1 MVYNKTRKISAQ
13 TFGKFNITLPF
24 VYFIT
29 ISRVGGIIMK
39 ISMDIELK
47 DIPGQLVRALKP
59 VSDFGGNLLS
69 VLHQRDKKT
78 PSGRIPVQLV
88 FEIEERRLDRLV
100 EMLKESGVN
109 VVRIGKERLKESM
122 VVLLIGHIVHTDIRE
137 TIDSIDST
145 GFAEVVALSLSMPGV
160 DNKSSASVTLSA
172 IGKEELKEA
181 LNILERTANK
191 KGIMVISS
199 I

>member
-1 MVYNKTRKISAQ
+1 
-13 TFGKFNITLPF
+13 
-24 VYFIT
+24 
-29 ISRVGGIIMK
+29 MK

-47 DIPGQLVRALKP
+47 DIPGQLVLALKP
-59 VSDFGGNLLS
+59 VSDLGGNILS

-88 FEIEERRLDRLV
+88 FEMEERGLDRLIAR
-100 EMLKESGVN
+100 LKERGVN

-122 VVLLIGHIVHTDIRE
+122 VVLLIGHIVHSDIRE

-145 GFAEVVALSLSMPGV
+145 GFAEVVELSLSMPGV
-160 DNKSSASVTLSA
+160 DKKSSASVTLSA

-181 LNILERTANK
+181 LGILERTVNK

>member
-1 MVYNKTRKISAQ
+1 
-13 TFGKFNITLPF
+13 
-24 VYFIT
+24 
-29 ISRVGGIIMK
+29 MK

-47 DIPGQLVRALKP
+47 DIPGQLVLALKP
-59 VSDFGGNLLS
+59 VSDLGGNILS

-88 FEIEERRLDRLV
+88 FEIEERRLDRLIAR
-100 EMLKESGVN
+100 LKEGGVK

-122 VVLLIGHIVHTDIRE
+122 VVLLIGHIVHTDLRE
-137 TIDSIDST
+137 TIDSIDNT
-145 GFAEVVALSLSMPGV
+145 GFAEVVELSLSMPGV
-160 DNKSSASVTLSA
+160 DKKSSASVTLSA

-181 LNILERTANK
+181 LNILERTVNK

>member
-1 MVYNKTRKISAQ
+1 
-13 TFGKFNITLPF
+13 
-24 VYFIT
+24 
-29 ISRVGGIIMK
+29 MK

-47 DIPGQLVRALKP
+47 DIPGQLVLALKP
-59 VSDFGGNLLS
+59 VSDFGGNILS

-88 FEIEERRLDRLV
+88 LEIEERGLDRLV
-100 EMLKESGVN
+100 EGLKERGVN

-122 VVLLIGHIVHTDIRE
+122 VVLLIGHIVHSDIRKM
-137 TIDSIDST
+137 IDSIDST
-145 GFAEVVALSLSMPGV
+145 GFAEVVELSLSMPGV
-160 DNKSSASVTLSA
+160 DKKSSASVTLSA
-172 IGKEELKEA
+172 IGTEELKEA
-181 LNILERTANK
+181 LNILERTVNK

>member
-1 MVYNKTRKISAQ
+1 
-13 TFGKFNITLPF
+13 
-24 VYFIT
+24 
-29 ISRVGGIIMK
+29 
-39 ISMDIELK
+39 MDIELK
-47 DIPGQLVRALKP
+47 DIPGQLVLALKP
-59 VSDFGGNLLS
+59 VSDLGGNILS

-88 FEIEERRLDRLV
+88 FEIEERRLDRLIAR
-100 EMLKESGVN
+100 LKEGGVK

-122 VVLLIGHIVHTDIRE
+122 VVLLIGHIVHTDLRE
-137 TIDSIDST
+137 TIDSIDNT
-145 GFAEVVALSLSMPGV
+145 GFAEVVELSLSMPGV
-160 DNKSSASVTLSA
+160 DKKSSASVTLSA

-181 LNILERTANK
+181 LNILERTVNK

>member
-1 MVYNKTRKISAQ
+1 
-13 TFGKFNITLPF
+13 
-24 VYFIT
+24 
-29 ISRVGGIIMK
+29 MK

-47 DIPGQLVRALKP
+47 DIPGQLVLALKP
-59 VSDFGGNLLS
+59 VSDFGGNILS

-100 EMLKESGVN
+100 EGLKERGVN

-122 VVLLIGHIVHTDIRE
+122 VVLLIGHIVHSDIRKM
-137 TIDSIDST
+137 IDSIDST
-145 GFAEVVALSLSMPGV
+145 GFAEVVELSLSMPGV
-160 DNKSSASVTLSA
+160 DKKSSASVTLSA
-172 IGKEELKEA
+172 IGTEELKEA
-181 LNILERTANK
+181 LNILERTVNK

>member
-1 MVYNKTRKISAQ
+1 
-13 TFGKFNITLPF
+13 
-24 VYFIT
+24 
-29 ISRVGGIIMK
+29 MK

-47 DIPGQLVRALKP
+47 DIPGQLVLALKP

-78 PSGRIPVQLV
+78 PSGRIPIQLV
-88 FEIEERRLDRLV
+88 LEIEERRLDRLV
-100 EMLKESGVN
+100 ETLKESGVN
-109 VVRIGKERLKESM
+109 VVRIGKERLKESI

-160 DNKSSASVTLSA
+160 DKKSSASVTLSA

-199 I
+199 V